1 MQIISERGGGQPQ
14 RRGDSSKR
22 AHVDLT
28 LCGPAR
34 GSMMP
39 MHWAFAGT
47 KNLHD
52 FCKGTD
58 HTWDLTAKGWSTL
71 TSWLVWAREFVKH
84 MKSKGLTK
92 ALIFCDNASLH
103 MAEEVIEIFAKG
115 VWMFGIGRA
124 RAQEANVNVL
134 YDEHHRLPG
143 QTVRPVVLYEAG
155 MVCGD
160 NVAESGSVTPE

>member
-92 ALIFCDNASLH
+92 ALFFCDNASLH
-103 MAEEVIEIFAKG
+103 MAEEVIEIFAKHNIMLVG
-115 VWMFGIGRA
+115 LPPATTHKMQPLDVGYI
-124 RAQEANVNVL
+124 QNVKAMMRN
-134 YDEHHRLPG
+134 
-143 QTVRPVVLYEAG
+143 
-155 MVCGD
+155 M
-160 NVAESGSVTPE
+160 SGKKKLLF